1 MGRVRGRGD
10 ALGYGVAGMTT
21 RAHFLALM
29 AERRKC
35 LRGTADHEY
44 RTRAARKLV
53 WIMRGIPSSLWSMK

>member
-1 MGRVRGRGD
+1 
-10 ALGYGVAGMTT
+10 MTT